1 MNIRPVIHLFSWIL
15 CNILVF
21 SPLSAKAEKSP
32 QRPTVLNNLVT
43 EIMTIDQEA
52 VDGSKTYSF
61 QTEKSRW
68 VYVSL
73 TVHSH
78 SGRCTVTI
86 DQFQDIISWKDGQ
99 QTTKEAMRY
108 LVAGNHQL
116 QVHAT
121 NRCQIEHLVVRSIP
135 DIMLHNFTDRPLG
148 KFNISHKDYLEKHII
163 PNVNT
168 FLVPGAVVRG
178 EHEFVSFF
186 EKWRLSGRRWLSSF
200 AARGTPDVG
209 GGSFTFREAYDY
221 ISSRPQIHS
230 PLVDGYIIDEFVG
243 YDDPSYSSYGKAIRQ
258 LKQSEAF
265 QDRLFYIYI
274 ASIYGSEHGRNLT
287 QSIVDTGGIL
297 AWERYLKT
305 QPTEAE
311 AHKYLQEIIVDH
323 GENYRE
329 QCPGSI
335 EHLAYCAGFFS
346 RPGGHNA
353 NLYPG
358 VNHKVYLD
366 MQFHLVANDP
376 TFRGVRGLAGYHT
389 EYSDEETLRW
399 LCHLFRHYGIEGKT
413 ERATD
418 APYMSPHLING
429 DFVDK
434 LNGWTVDAAMADSV
448 RSVTKEGLGY
458 LQARDG
464 KPQGD
469 TALLMIRNN
478 NEPNRVSQ
486 LVKELEPGKTYVFK
500 LMTGD
505 YVDMSSQEM
514 PAIRIQLDNVELM
527 PAKSFTHLY
536 HNPPHRKH
544 PPYDG
549 REHKA
554 WQTYHYIVF
563 RAESDSAMLTISDWA
578 QDDEPGAPAGQQLFF
593 NYIQVHPYFLGRA
606 DSQE

>member
-21 SPLSAKAEKSP
+21 SPLSATAEKSP

-61 QTEKSRW
+61 HTEKRRW

-73 TVHSH
+73 TAHSH
-78 SGRCTVTI
+78 SGRCAVTI
-86 DQFQDIISWKDGQ
+86 DQFQDIISWEDGE
-99 QTTKEAMRY
+99 QTTKEAM
-108 LVAGNHQL
+108 
-116 QVHAT
+116 
-121 NRCQIEHLVVRSIP
+121 
-135 DIMLHNFTDRPLG
+135 PLG

-178 EHEFVSFF
+178 EHDFVSFF
-186 EKWRLSGRRWLSSF
+186 EKWRLSGRTWLSSF

-274 ASIYGSEHGRNLT
+274 ASIYGSEHGQNLA

-335 EHLAYCAGFFS
+335 ELRLS
-346 RPGGHNA
+346 EST
-353 NLYPG
+353 LI
-358 VNHKVYLD
+358 HKIPCS
-366 MQFHLVANDP
+366 M
-376 TFRGVRGLAGYHT
+376 
-389 EYSDEETLRW
+389 
-399 LCHLFRHYGIEGKT
+399 
-413 ERATD
+413 
-418 APYMSPHLING
+418 
-429 DFVDK
+429 
-434 LNGWTVDAAMADSV
+434 
-448 RSVTKEGLGY
+448 
-458 LQARDG
+458 
-464 KPQGD
+464 
-469 TALLMIRNN
+469 
-478 NEPNRVSQ
+478 
-486 LVKELEPGKTYVFK
+486 
-500 LMTGD
+500 
-505 YVDMSSQEM
+505 
-514 PAIRIQLDNVELM
+514 
-527 PAKSFTHLY
+527 
-536 HNPPHRKH
+536 
-544 PPYDG
+544 
-549 REHKA
+549 
-554 WQTYHYIVF
+554 
-563 RAESDSAMLTISDWA
+563 
-578 QDDEPGAPAGQQLFF
+578 
-593 NYIQVHPYFLGRA
+593 
-606 DSQE
+606 